1 MSRVRIQI
9 AAAGL
14 AWLMA
19 AAFDTQVDS
28 EVAWHSIYQT
38 GPTNSV
44 AEHTVISDD
53 TFDYLDP
60 SGQLRAIFGRNGA
73 ARLEIVD
80 LNASYFREPLLFGL
94 ETVGDNPDTAA
105 EERTLP
111 PPALFAG
118 LPDYSYALYDWIN
131 KNRTCPAFDRPQYA
145 DRCHEFMGWLGALNS
160 VHFGTQAS
168 DMYAH
173 LHENAL
179 ELARRAREMREAM
192 TEEEQAAY
200 LEEIQEAEL
209 LALAYE
215 GYAQHFLQDRWAIGH
230 MWERWDSPDTSQED
244 ASLVGHLAIGA
255 LSGIIHGAEAVVT
268 QMPALEVLL
277 MRADPLS
284 SPLPGPSGAA
294 LPMMYRHV
302 RPNGMSEPIPG
313 IGDERYADAIAG
325 TFSLSRYDPASRD
338 QTLNVATQLAGLRRC
353 AGAGWAEVI
362 RELGTGPDGGYGIYG
377 APLSPSAPSFRVVEE
392 GDCWNMWATNES
404 MMTGLLGPNP
414 GRAVALLGAVD
425 FVLPETPEVGSS
437 DNNVVVGDRGE
448 LVAYAARLW
457 LFGRDNPNGT
467 EVAQGQ
473 MTSFAQSL
481 GAAVGYGREF
491 DPNTLWGFEHGGHYD
506 LPDYVVPIGLV
517 DEADGQVEPPL
528 AENDIRGRDTETLY
542 GFFNGAFS
550 DHWCEHRDILRELRD
565 DPTPRNRELCE
576 EIAGR
581 IYQGTHPSYQ
591 GGQSREREYDG
602 APVRSMC
609 SIRNTSGVESDAADD
624 RDNPYFLDQGYVP
637 FSDETQTI
645 EPVNTDSEAVANWC
659 ARAPVLDLLEAPDRR
674 DANIAALV
682 DPDENVLELVGRD
695 LGEAEGLLFAADP
708 VTGLLIQLDAITSWS
723 DTRIEADISGANLEN
738 DRSYRLIL
746 RPAPDPAS
754 FNRVEMPGL
763 YYFRI
768 EIAPELEVV
777 RLDLGGAS
785 ACGAPVPDFDIVDLG
800 AFFDA
805 GGSPA
810 AFPEWAD
817 RYAEDVAPLRD
828 WLDAEAACMRNLRT
842 RGLPAM
848 QAAQNLVV
856 TGIVGRQG
864 RYYTIGIV
872 RPSFAIST
880 LVGEEGDYYSD
891 YIAQVETFST
901 WLARAE
907 NTVRAWEMAWT
918 GDTPSQRNSQDIS
931 ALLAAAT
938 SPEAAVEAGFTPLP
952 APPGTA
958 NPAMQAQAA
967 DIFRQISASQAEFEL
982 RLIGDDTLEVANN
995 TLSGL
1000 PQWTQ
1005 VQHTLVRATLP
1016 DLADAIA
1023 ELEVQA
1029 AQSLATYLA
1038 ENEEIHCEEQPDGTC
1053 NVRFATPYFVPGPY
1067 DAILDDIDAML
1078 GSPLGDIGSSI
1089 PAISMLTSLG
1099 GTGLG
1104 ENFHLWPTAAEGDA
1118 ARRYQTPSSGGVSSP
1133 APDTPSP
1140 GPK

>member
-1 MSRVRIQI
+1 MKRARIQI
-9 AAAGL
+9 AAAAL

-73 ARLEIVD
+73 ASLEIVD
-80 LNASYFREPLLFGL
+80 LNASYFREPLLLGL
-94 ETVGDNPDTAA
+94 DPVGDNPDTEA

-111 PPALFAG
+111 PPAMFAG

-173 LHENAL
+173 LHENAI
-179 ELARRAREMREAM
+179 ELARRARAMREAM

-244 ASLVGHLAIGA
+244 ADLVGHLAIGA

-268 QMPALEVLL
+268 QMPALEFLL

-294 LPMMYRHV
+294 QPMMYRHV
-302 RPNGMSEPIPG
+302 RSGGMSDPIPG

-338 QTLNVATQLAGLRRC
+338 QTLNVAVQLAGLRRC
-353 AGAGWAEVI
+353 AGAGWTEVI
-362 RELGTGPDGGYGIYG
+362 RELGTGPNGGYGIYD
-377 APLSPSAPSFRVVEE
+377 APLSPAAPTFRVVEE

-414 GRAVALLGAVD
+414 GRAVALLGVVD
-425 FVLPETPEVGSS
+425 FVLPETPEIGSS
-437 DNNVVVGDRGE
+437 DNNVVAGDRGE
-448 LVAYAARLW
+448 LVAYATRLW
-457 LFGRDNPNGT
+457 LYGRNNPIGT

-473 MTSFAQSL
+473 MTSLTGTL
-481 GAAVGYGREF
+481 GAAVGWGREF

-506 LPDYVVPIGLV
+506 LPDYVVPIGLS
-517 DEADGQVEPPL
+517 DESDGQIVPPL
-528 AENDIRGRDTETLY
+528 DGNDIRGRDTETLY

-550 DHWCEHRDILRELRD
+550 DHWCENREILRELRD

-576 EIAGR
+576 QIAGR

-602 APVRSMC
+602 APVRSIC
-609 SIRNTSGVESDAADD
+609 SIRNTSGVESESADD
-624 RDNPYFLDQGYVP
+624 RDNPYWLDQGYVP
-637 FSDETQTI
+637 YSGDTQTI

-659 ARAPVLDLLEAPDRR
+659 ARTPVLDLFEMPERR

-682 DPDENVLELVGRD
+682 DRDDNMLEMAGRD
-695 LGEAEGLLFAADP
+695 LGEREGLLFAVDP
-708 VTGLLIQLDAITSWS
+708 VTGLIIQLDSILSWS
-723 DTRIEADISGANLEN
+723 DTRIEADISGADLET
-738 DRSYRLIL
+738 DRDYRIIL
-746 RPAPDPAS
+746 RPAADPAS
-754 FNRVEMPGL
+754 FDRVEMPGL
-763 YYFRI
+763 YHFRI
-768 EIAPELEVV
+768 EETPEFEVV

-785 ACGAPVPDFDIVDLG
+785 ACGETVPDFEIVDMG
-800 AFFDA
+800 AFFEA
-805 GGSPA
+805 GGSPSA
-810 AFPEWAD
+810 LPEWAD

-828 WLDAEAACMRNLRT
+828 WLDAEAACMRDLRT
-842 RGLPAM
+842 RGLPVM
-848 QAAQNLVV
+848 RAAQDNVISYVV
-856 TGIVGRQG
+856 ARQG
-864 RYYTIGIV
+864 RYYTLSPV
-872 RPSFAIST
+872 RPALAVST
-880 LVGEEGDYYSD
+880 LIGPDSDYYST
-891 YIAQVETFST
+891 YITQVETLSD
-901 WLARAE
+901 WLGRAE
-907 NTVRAWEMAWT
+907 NVVRAWALAYSA
-918 GDTPSQRNSQDIS
+918 DTPYQRNSLDTRD
-931 ALLAAAT
+931 LLAAAR
-938 SPEAAVEAGFTPLP
+938 SPEAALAAGFSEIQMP
-952 APPGTA
+952 AGVSDPAERARILDMMRRPTA
-958 NPAMQAQAA
+958 FMVN
-967 DIFRQISASQAEFEL
+967 FEL
-982 RLIGDDTLEVANN
+982 SAIGNDTLEGSRN
-995 TLSGL
+995 TLAGL
-1000 PQWTQ
+1000 PAWTQ
-1005 VQHTLVRATLP
+1005 VQHTLVRSALP
-1016 DLADAIA
+1016 DLDAAIA
-1023 ELEVQA
+1023 GLRAQTA
-1029 AQSLATYLA
+1029 ASLDEFLSEA
-1038 ENEEIHCEEQPDGTC
+1038 EQVYCDEQPDGTC
-1053 NVRFATPYFVPGPY
+1053 NVLDAAPYLDTRTY
-1067 DAILDDIDAML
+1067 DAVSHSIGEML
-1078 GSPLGDIGSSI
+1078 GGPLGDIGI
-1089 PAISMLTSLG
+1089 AMPALNIHTNMG
-1099 GTGLG
+1099 GSGLG
-1104 ENFHLWPTAAEGDA
+1104 EFFRVWPRPESMQAA
-1118 ARRYQTPSSGGVSSP
+1118 ARYSVASSGP
-1133 APDTPSP
+1133 ALETRRE
-1140 GPK
+1140 

>member
-1 MSRVRIQI
+1 MKHVRFQV

-14 AWLMA
+14 AWFLA

-28 EVAWHSIYQT
+28 EIAWHSIYQT

-80 LNASYFREPLLFGL
+80 LNASYFREPLLFGIDP
-94 ETVGDNPDTAA
+94 VGDNPDTEA

-111 PPALFAG
+111 PPAMFAG

-131 KNRTCPAFDRPQYA
+131 KNRTCPAFNQPQYA

-179 ELARRAREMREAM
+179 ELARRSREMREAM

-268 QMPALEVLL
+268 QMPALGFLL

-284 SPLPGPSGAA
+284 SPLPGRSGAA
-294 LPMMYRHV
+294 QPMMYRHV
-302 RPNGMSEPIPG
+302 RPGGMSDPIPG

-338 QTLNVATQLAGLRRC
+338 QSLNVATQLAGLRRC

-362 RELGTGPDGGYGIYG
+362 RELGTGPNGGYGIYD

-425 FVLPETPEVGSS
+425 FVLPETPEIGSS
-437 DNNVVVGDRGE
+437 DNNIVVGDRGE

-457 LFGRDNPNGT
+457 LYGRDNPNGT
-467 EVAQGQ
+467 EVAQGH
-473 MTSFAQSL
+473 MSSLAQSL
-481 GAAVGYGREF
+481 GAAVGWGREF

-517 DEADGQVEPPL
+517 DEADGQTEPPL

-550 DHWCEHRDILRELRD
+550 DHWCENRDVLRELRD

-591 GGQSREREYDG
+591 GSQSREREYDG

-609 SIRNTSGVESDAADD
+609 AIRNTSGVESEAADD
-624 RDNPYFLDQGYVP
+624 RDNPYWLDQGYVP

-645 EPVNTDSEAVANWC
+645 DPVNTDSEAIANWC
-659 ARAPVLDLLEAPDRR
+659 ARAPVLNLLEAPDRR

-682 DPDENVLELVGRD
+682 DPDDNVLELVGRD
-695 LGEAEGLLFAADP
+695 LGDREGLLFASDP
-708 VTGLLIQLDAITSWS
+708 VTGLLIQLDTILNWT
-723 DTRIEADISGANLEN
+723 DTRIEVDISGADLGN
-738 DRSYRLIL
+738 DRNYRLIL

-754 FNRVEMPGL
+754 FDRIEMPGL

-768 EIAPELEVV
+768 ENAPELEIV

-785 ACGAPVPDFDIVDLG
+785 ACGEPVPDFEIVDLG

-805 GGSPA
+805 GGSPS
-810 AFPEWAD
+810 AFVEWAD
-817 RYAEDVAPLRD
+817 QYAEDVAPLRD
-828 WLDAEAACMRNLRT
+828 WLDAEAACMRDLRT
-842 RGLPAM
+842 RGLPVM
-848 QAAQNLVV
+848 QDAQDNVVAAV
-856 TGIVGRQG
+856 VGRQG
-864 RYYTIGIV
+864 RYYTLGV
-872 RPSFAIST
+872 VYPSMPVST
-880 LVGEEGDYYSD
+880 LVGPESNYYSTFID
-891 YIAQVETFST
+891 QVENFSE
-901 WLARAE
+901 WLGRSE
-907 NTVRAWEMAWT
+907 NVVRAWEIAWT
-918 GDTPSQRNSQDIS
+918 GETAYHRNTLGIADLIS
-931 ALLAAAT
+931 EAI
-938 SPEAAVEAGFTPLP
+938 SVEAAFAAGFVETPI
-952 APPGTA
+952 PPTA
-958 NPAMQAQAA
+958 AGEAA
-967 DIFRQISASQAEFEL
+967 RQQMIEMIRQVSFSQGEYDL
-982 RLIGDDTLEVANN
+982 RAIGSDTLEVSRN

-1000 PQWTQ
+1000 PVWTQ
-1005 VQHTLVRATLP
+1005 VQHTLVEAALP
-1016 DLADAIA
+1016 DLDAAVDDLTAQTVASLNRYLSSAPEIFCTEESDGSCRV
-1023 ELEVQA
+1023 ELAAPDLNTLVYDEVVSA
-1029 AQSLATYLA
+1029 IEDIL
-1038 ENEEIHCEEQPDGTC
+1038 G
-1053 NVRFATPYFVPGPY
+1053 GP
-1067 DAILDDIDAML
+1067 M
-1078 GSPLGDIGSSI
+1078 GDIGLAL
-1089 PAISMLTSLG
+1089 PAFNVSTNFG
-1099 GTGLG
+1099 GTGFG
-1104 ENFHLWPTAAEGDA
+1104 ASFRTWPSAAEGEA
-1118 ARRYQTPSSGGVSSP
+1118 ARRYQTPASGGVSSP
-1133 APDTPSP
+1133 VTDTPSS